1 MGKTAADLMQT
12 SMITVTPDDP
22 LHIVQRLLY
31 EEGIHGAPV
40 VDEQG
45 KLRGIIT
52 STDILRGASEAHDGE
67 LVCFAQELDPE
78 LVPGWGMRPEDFKE
92 RLHGTSVADLM
103 TEELIQVSPTT
114 PVGEIAKTLLAHR
127 VHRVLVVERGRLC
140 GIVSAFDLI
149 ALLAEG

>member
-12 SMITVTPDDP
+12 SIVTVTPDDP
-22 LHIVQRLLY
+22 LHIVQRLLH

-67 LVCFAQELDPE
+67 PVYFAQEPE
-78 LVPGWGMRPEDFKE
+78 PVPGWGMGPEDFKE
-92 RLHGTSVADLM
+92 RLQGTSVADLM
-103 TEELIQVSPTT
+103 TEELIQVSPST
-114 PVGEIAKTLLAHR
+114 PVGQIAKTLLAHR
-127 VHRVLVVERGRLC
+127 VHRALVVERGKLC